1 MENISN
7 NQRKKTNKAIVEI
20 QQNKQIL
27 ITLIS
32 NLYVYIL
39 TENQMNME
47 DILSLVCLSWYENN
61 NFLL

>member
-32 NLYVYIL
+32 NLYVYL

-47 DILSLVCLSWYENN
+47 DILSLVCLS
-61 NFLL
+61 

>member
-47 DILSLVCLSWYENN
+47 DILSLVCLS
-61 NFLL
+61 